1 MQSVKSID
9 SLLWVKI
16 KLGDLNAFNE
26 LYDRYIDQLYE
37 FGIQHT
43 SDKDY
48 VMDCIHDLFL
58 DIYKYRKKLSNADN
72 VKFYLFK
79 SLKRK
84 INRKYKSK
92 IKLYDFD
99 DKQDEIKSSY
109 ASAEE
114 SIIQTEKSTEINTKL
129 SCALQSLSS
138 KQRKGISLKFDEKK
152 SYEEIAAI
160 LGISIESVRTLIY
173 RAVKKL
179 RSEIEMK

>member
-1 MQSVKSID
+1 MHSTKNVDSI
-9 SLLWVKI
+9 LWKKV
-16 KLGDLNAFNE
+16 KLGDLDAFNE
-26 LYDRYIDQLYE
+26 LYDLYIDQLHA

-43 SDKDY
+43 SDKEY

-58 DIYKYRKKLSNADN
+58 DIYKYRKKLSDVDN

-84 INRKYKSK
+84 INRKFKSK
-92 IKLYDFD
+92 LSFFSTEEK
-99 DKQDEIKSSY
+99 KNEIKSVHHSV
-109 ASAEE
+109 EE
-114 SIIQTEKSTEINTKL
+114 SIIESERSDEISTKL
-129 SCALQSLSS
+129 SLALTSLSN
-138 KQRKGISLKFDEKK
+138 KQRRGLSLKFDEKK

-179 RSEIEMK
+179 RNEIEV